1 VRALVIA
8 YPSGFSDVRRRWRHS
23 DDAQTMASA
32 GVRSSTPSRCAVG
45 STEHWRPVTAG
56 PRRI

>member
-1 VRALVIA
+1 LVIA

-23 DDAQTMASA
+23 DDAQTTASA